1 MAPRNWDGR
10 YRRVAPTNVAKKK
23 KEICEREWR
32 RSLTWDIVHL
42 LLLYTHIRKK
52 EKSVC
57 ASIFIYIYLS
67 DANTQKSWNS
77 QAGVNRLPSFSHWM
91 KKRRTSFPIGRERER
106 ERERPFPYTTRIS
119 KEMACVCPCR
129 VSESLLNS
137 LYSLPSYTTR
147 SGPVLQRKWRSLC
160 LLNDICQR
168 REKLERKE
176 RKRKRT

>member
-106 ERERPFPYTTRIS
+106 ERER
-119 KEMACVCPCR
+119 
-129 VSESLLNS
+129 ESDHFHIQHEYLK
-137 LYSLPSYTTR
+137 
-147 SGPVLQRKWRSLC
+147 KWRVCVPVEWARVFLTLFTHF
-160 LLNDICQR
+160 LLTRLGPAQSYSANDVHFVS
-168 REKLERKE
+168 
-176 RKRKRT
+176 